1 MKSLFFR
8 NRDESATVTNRRGA
22 ENAEEAQRTLVTRN
36 LSLRN
41 LCASLRLCGEIAF
54 LRGLILFL
62 CIAPFAGCQSSNQ
75 PTSNQSQPSTSSET
89 FTEAA
94 QASGIDFTHFNGMS
108 GEFYFPEIMGAG
120 SALFD
125 FDNDGDLDVYLVQGS
140 MLGTGKTISD
150 ATVKPHGAL
159 QGRLYRNELKDGKLL
174 FTDVTAQSGIVARLY
189 GMGATTGDFDNDGWA
204 DLLLTGLGEVQLWRN
219 NGNGTFADATK
230 KAGIADAE
238 WSVSAAFVDYDR
250 DGWLDLFICN
260 YVNFVL
266 ANNKRCYSPTS
277 RLDYC
282 APRAYSPMPSM
293 LFHNKGNGTFEN
305 VSAKSGI
312 AGETS
317 SALGVVCA
325 DFNED
330 GWPDIYVANDQR
342 ENFLWLNQQNGTFK
356 NDALLA
362 GCAVSRD
369 GKPEASMGVDA
380 GDFDADGDEDL
391 FITHLSGEK
400 STFYYNIGK
409 GMFEDRSFEVGIGSA
424 SMNSTGFGTMMFDY
438 DNDGWLDVLAVNGAV
453 TVIEAQAAAK
463 DPFPFHQSN
472 QLYRNKGDSTF
483 QEVTAQAGAVFKLS
497 EVGRGAAFGDVD
509 NDGDT
514 DVLITNNNGRARLLL
529 NQVGNRQ
536 HWLGLKLVDA
546 KGKDALG
553 ARVTLVRNQKPALLR
568 RARTDGSYAS
578 ANDARVLFGLGAS
591 TEIGAVRVT
600 WPSGK
605 TEEWSNLIA
614 DKYASLREGS
624 GKTIQ

>member
-1 MKSLFFR
+1 MKQLF
-8 NRDESATVTNRRGA
+8 
-22 ENAEEAQRTLVTRN
+22 LP
-36 LSLRN
+36 
-41 LCASLRLCGEIAF
+41 
-54 LRGLILFL
+54 LILLLGFWL
-62 CIAPFAGCQSSNQ
+62 AGCAKSEQSVSPQ
-75 PTSNQSQPSTSSET
+75 TQPSSGEEI
-89 FTEAA
+89 FTDVAEK
-94 QASGIDFTHFNGMS
+94 SGIDFVHFNGMS

-125 FDNDGDLDVYLVQGS
+125 FDNDGDLDVYLVQGT
-140 MLGTGKTISD
+140 MLGPGKTISD
-150 ATVKPHGAL
+150 ASVKPQGAS
-159 QGRLYRNELKDGKLL
+159 QGRLYRNDLSNGQLR
-174 FTDVTAQSGIVARLY
+174 FTDVTGQSGIVARLY
-189 GMGATTGDFDNDGWA
+189 GMGATTGDFDGDGWT

-219 NGNGTFADATK
+219 NGNGTFADFTK
-230 KAGIADAE
+230 KAGIADTD

-250 DGWLDLFICN
+250 DGALDLFVCN
-260 YVNFVL
+260 YVNFVI
-266 ANNKRCYSPTS
+266 ANNKKCYSPTS

-293 LFHNKGNGTFEN
+293 LFRNKGNGTFEN
-305 VSAKSGI
+305 ASAKSGI
-312 AGETS
+312 GQPG
-317 SALGVVCA
+317 SALGVVCS

-330 GWPDIYVANDQR
+330 GWVDIYVANDQR
-342 ENFLWLNQQNGTFK
+342 ENFLWINQQNGTFK

-409 GMFEDRSFEVGIGSA
+409 GMFEDRSFEVGIGTA
-424 SMNSTGFGTMMFDY
+424 SMNSTGFGTLMFDY

-483 QEVTAQAGAVFKLS
+483 QEVTAQAGAAFKLS

-536 HWLGLKLVDA
+536 HWLGLKLIDA
-546 KGKDALG
+546 KSGRDALG
-553 ARVTLVRNQKPALLR
+553 ARVILVRNQKPALLR

-578 ANDARVLFGLGAS
+578 ANDPRVLFGLGTTA
-591 TEIGAVRVT
+591 EIGAVRVI
-600 WPSGK
+600 WPNGK
-605 TEEWSNLIA
+605 TEEWPNVQA
-614 DKYASLREGS
+614 DKYTTLREGS
-624 GKTIQ
+624 GKAIQ

>member
-1 MKSLFFR
+1 MG
-8 NRDESATVTNRRGA
+8 V
-22 ENAEEAQRTLVTRN
+22 
-36 LSLRN
+36 
-41 LCASLRLCGEIAF
+41 
-54 LRGLILFL
+54 
-62 CIAPFAGCQSSNQ
+62 GC
-75 PTSNQSQPSTSSET
+75 
-89 FTEAA
+89 
-94 QASGIDFTHFNGMS
+94 
-108 GEFYFPEIMGAG
+108 
-120 SALFD
+120 ALFD
-125 FDNDGDLDVYLVQGS
+125 FDNDGDQDVYLVQGS
-140 MLGTGKTISD
+140 TLDPGKTSNE
-150 ATVKPHGAL
+150 K
-159 QGRLYRNELKDGKLL
+159 GRLYRNDLNAGKLH
-174 FTDVTAQSGIVARLY
+174 FTDITDQSGIVARLY
-189 GMGATTGDFDNDGWA
+189 GMGVTTGDFDNDGWT

-250 DGWLDLFICN
+250 DGALDLFVCN

-305 VSAKSGI
+305 VTAKSGV
-312 AGETS
+312 GQPG
-317 SALGVVCA
+317 SALGVVCS

-330 GWPDIYVANDQR
+330 GWVDIYVANDQR

-409 GMFEDRSFEVGIGSA
+409 GMFEDRSFETGIGAA
-424 SMNSTGFGTMMFDY
+424 SMNSTGFGTLMFDY

-483 QEVTAQAGAVFKLS
+483 VEVTAEAGAAFKLS

-536 HWLGLKLVDA
+536 HWMGLKLVDA
-546 KGKDALG
+546 KGRDALG
-553 ARVTLVRNQKPALLR
+553 ARITLVRNQKQVLLR

-591 TEIGAVRVT
+591 TETGVIRVT
-600 WPSGK
+600 WPNGK
-605 TEEWSNLIA
+605 TEEWQNVPA
-614 DKYASLREGS
+614 DKYTTLREGS
-624 GKTIQ
+624 GKAGV

>member
-1 MKSLFFR
+1 MARSLFLLF
-8 NRDESATVTNRRGA
+8 VG
-22 ENAEEAQRTLVTRN
+22 LV
-36 LSLRN
+36 
-41 LCASLRLCGEIAF
+41 F
-54 LRGLILFL
+54 L
-62 CIAPFAGCQSSNQ
+62 AGCQMPTQ
-75 PTSNQSQPSTSSET
+75 PSINQSQPSSGGEI
-89 FTEAA
+89 FVEAA
-94 QASGIDFTHFNGMS
+94 QTSGIDFVHFNGMS

-120 SALFD
+120 AALFD
-125 FDNDGDLDVYLVQGS
+125 FDNDGDPDVYLVQGT
-140 MLGTGKTISD
+140 MLGPGKTISD
-150 ATVKPHGAL
+150 ATDKPQGAL
-159 QGRLYRNELKDGKLL
+159 QGRLYRNDLNNGQLR

-189 GMGATTGDFDNDGWA
+189 GMGATTGDFDNDGFT

-219 NGNGTFADATK
+219 NGNGTFADFTK
-230 KAGIADAE
+230 KAGIADTD

-250 DGWLDLFICN
+250 DGALDLFVCN
-260 YVNFVL
+260 YVNFVI
-266 ANNKRCYSPTS
+266 ANNKKCYSPTS

-305 VSAKSGI
+305 ASAKSGI
-312 AGETS
+312 AGEAS
-317 SALGVVCA
+317 SALGVVCS

-330 GWPDIYVANDQR
+330 GWVDIYVANDQR
-342 ENFLWLNQQNGTFK
+342 ENFLWINQQNGTFK

-409 GMFEDRSFEVGIGSA
+409 GTFEDRSFETGIGTA
-424 SMNSTGFGTMMFDY
+424 SMNSTGFGTLMFDY
-438 DNDGWLDVLAVNGAV
+438 DNDGWLDILAVNGAV

-483 QEVTAQAGAVFKLS
+483 VEVTDQAGAAFKLS

-536 HWLGLKLVDA
+536 HWAGLRLIDA
-546 KGKDALG
+546 KGRDALG
-553 ARVTLVRNQKPALLR
+553 ARVTLTRNQKPVLLR

-578 ANDARVLFGLGAS
+578 ANDPRVLFGLGAT
-591 TEIGAVRVT
+591 TEIGAVRVN

-605 TEEWSNLIA
+605 TEEWANMPA
-614 DKYASLREGS
+614 DKYTTLHEGS
-624 GKTIQ
+624 GKPVQ

>member
-1 MKSLFFR
+1 MTRSLFLLF
-8 NRDESATVTNRRGA
+8 VG
-22 ENAEEAQRTLVTRN
+22 LV
-36 LSLRN
+36 
-41 LCASLRLCGEIAF
+41 F
-54 LRGLILFL
+54 L
-62 CIAPFAGCQSSNQ
+62 AACQSSTK
-75 PTSNQSQPSTSSET
+75 PSINQSQTSPSSEI

-94 QASGIDFTHFNGMS
+94 QASGIDFVHFNGMS

-140 MLGTGKTISD
+140 MLGSGKTSNE
-150 ATVKPHGAL
+150 K
-159 QGRLYRNELKDGKLL
+159 GRLYRNDLKDGKLL
-174 FTDVTAQSGIVARLY
+174 FTDITDQSGIVARLY
-189 GMGATTGDFDNDGWA
+189 GMGVTTGDFDNDGWT

-219 NGNGTFADATK
+219 NGNGTFANATK

-250 DGWLDLFICN
+250 DGALDLFICN

-305 VSAKSGI
+305 VTSKSGI
-312 AGETS
+312 GQAG
-317 SALGVVCA
+317 SALGVVCS

-330 GWPDIYVANDQR
+330 GWVDIYVANDQR

-424 SMNSTGFGTMMFDY
+424 SMNSTGFGTLMFDY

-453 TVIEAQAAAK
+453 TVIEAQAATK

-483 QEVTAQAGAVFKLS
+483 QEVTAEAGAAFKLS

-546 KGKDALG
+546 KSGRDVLG
-553 ARVTLVRNQKPALLR
+553 ARVTLIRNQKPALLR

-591 TEIGAVRVT
+591 TEIGAIRVQ
-600 WPSGK
+600 WPNGK
-605 TEEWSNLIA
+605 TEEWANVPA
-614 DKYASLREGS
+614 DKYTTLREGS